1 MHLSIERPQC
11 TYQILR
17 QCYGNVIS
25 RLNDSGALRFLSE
38 FAILGPEKDSMPRH
52 ALISRMLDLLVRR
65 IAAGLRIPEPALRMF
80 QTANELSGL
89 DRKTLPTEL
98 IPLNT
103 MQISR
108 GLLNFTLLQ
117 SLEGWVLPYWAER
130 QYDPGDAGFIPRSH
144 LGLSIN
150 ITRRNW
156 TAVGNPLCTVE
167 PVVDPAG
174 AVMPLRNRWTS
185 ECWLKCGGEVYFPSR
200 SGEVRQSLREGLP
213 IVTTAYQYG
222 KIRLDQTVYVNGTTL
237 FQEVSVVNTGGAPE
251 DCTLAFA
258 IRPFNAEG
266 ACLLREIRFEGSDN
280 SFILDGTERFML
292 PGPPDSVRCSN
303 LAGGDSAGFF
313 AVKRETSGASAGAA
327 CPAGLANGYAAYALT
342 LAPGESRTLRAKMS
356 LNGLE
361 TGNGD
366 VHQAEAEWNSLLASG
381 TEITT
386 PDEHVN
392 TILKASLATLL
403 MLTDGDSITPGPWTY
418 HQFWFRDAAVMLR
431 ALDAFAF
438 HAYARA
444 VILAFPSRQERS
456 GYFRSQKGE
465 WDSNG
470 QALWTA
476 WQHAILSHDTSFV
489 PELIGSLGK
498 GALWISRKRHEEP
511 DPGDNPGISPGLMP
525 PGLSAEHLGLAD
537 RYFWDNWWSAAGL
550 ESYARLCR
558 LMGRYTEEQNTRREL
573 EEYRRDIERAVAS
586 VQVSKGIDVIPAGPS
601 RGIDCGM
608 IGSCAPWYPLQQ
620 YPPGDT
626 RMRRTLETLVDR
638 YFLDGLFFQ
647 EFIHSGKNPYLT
659 LQIAQAWLYA
669 GERERFWDMFQNV
682 LRHASPTLNY
692 PEAIHP
698 STGGG
703 TMGDGHHGWA
713 AAEVALSLRSAF
725 IREMWTQDNEI
736 PLLIILGGVPRKW
749 FLPGRSFSIRHA
761 PVPGGVISLRADS
774 TEESLSV
781 QIEYEKRS
789 EGGAEEWNLRI
800 PGRGSR
806 ITVNGSA
813 APSVT
818 VSEGE
823 TCVILS
829 PAEGRTHVSIEQH
842 AETLPDHPANR

>member
-17 QCYGNVIS
+17 DCYGNVIS
-25 RLNDSGALRFLSE
+25 RLNDSGTLRFLRE

-65 IAAGLRIPEPALRMF
+65 IAAGLKIPEPALRMF

-117 SLEGWVLPYWAER
+117 SLEDWVLPYWAER
-130 QYDPGDAGFIPRSH
+130 QYDPADAGFIPRSH

-156 TAVGNPLCTVE
+156 TAVGNPFCTVE

-185 ECWLKCGGEVYFPSR
+185 ECWLRCGEGVCFPSR
-200 SGEVRQSLREGLP
+200 SMGVRQSLREGLP
-213 IVTTAYQYG
+213 IVTTAYEYG

-237 FQEVSVVNTGGAPE
+237 FQEASVANTGGTPE

-266 ACLLREIRFEGSDN
+266 ACLLRDIRFERSNN
-280 SFILDGTERFML
+280 SFILDAKERFML
-292 PGPPDSVRCSN
+292 PGPPDSVHCSN
-303 LAGGDSAGFF
+303 HAGGDSAGLF
-313 AVKRETSGASAGAA
+313 AAKGRESDASPEAA
-327 CPAGLANGYAAYALT
+327 CPAGLANGYAAYALR
-342 LAPGESRTLRAKMS
+342 LEPGESRTLRARIS
-356 LNGLE
+356 LEGKE
-361 TGNGD
+361 TGPGD
-366 VHQAEAEWNSLLASG
+366 VHQVETAWNALLSSG

-386 PDEHVN
+386 PDEHLN
-392 TILKASLATLL
+392 MILRASLGTLL

-431 ALDAFAF
+431 GLDAFGF
-438 HAYARA
+438 HAQARA
-444 VILAFPSRQERS
+444 VILAFPSMQESS
-456 GYFRSQKGE
+456 GYFRSQQGE

-476 WQHAILSHDTSFV
+476 WQHAVLSQDTSFLA
-489 PELIGSLGK
+489 ELIDSLGK
-498 GALWISRKRHEEP
+498 GALWIARKRREEVP
-511 DPGDNPGISPGLMP
+511 PGISPGLMP

-537 RYFWDNWWSAAGL
+537 RYFWDNWWSGAGL
-550 ESYARLCR
+550 EAHARLCR
-558 LMGRYTEEQNTRREL
+558 LMGRKTEEETTRREL
-573 EEYRRDIERAVAS
+573 GEYRRDIERAVAA
-586 VQVSKGIDVIPAGPS
+586 VHESKGIDVIPAGPS

-608 IGSCAPWYPLQQ
+608 IGSCVPWYPLQQ
-620 YPPGDT
+620 YPPGDM
-626 RMRRTLETLVDR
+626 RMRRTLETLTDR
-638 YFLDGLFFQ
+638 YFLHGLFFQ

-669 GERERFWDMFQNV
+669 GERVRFWNMFTDV
-682 LRHASPTLNY
+682 VRHASPTLNY

-698 STGGG
+698 LTGGG

-713 AAEVALSLRSAF
+713 AAEIALSLRSAF
-725 IREMWTQDNEI
+725 VQEIWTPETDI
-736 PLLIILGGVPRKW
+736 PLLILLGGAPPDW
-749 FLPGRSFSIRHA
+749 FSPGRGFAIRHA

-789 EGGAEEWNLRI
+789 EGGAGEWNLRI

-813 APSVT
+813 APSVAVT
-818 VSEGE
+818 DGE
-823 TCVILS
+823 TSVTLT
-829 PAEGRTHVSIEQH
+829 PADGRTLVSIERH
-842 AETLPDHPANR
+842 PETLSDHPANR